1 MRVCQFRHDGKKITG
16 TRLYFF
22 EAAFQERTTSNIL
35 QVEST
40 LSNSAS
46 DMEDSIKPADVTSDL
61 RGLAHDLSNSLET
74 ILHAA
79 YLLQDAKLNDQDKKW
94 ALMIDNAARDA
105 ARINREIRKILN
117 SQS

>member
-22 EAAFQERTTSNIL
+22 EAASQERTTSNIL

>member
-16 TRLYFF
+16 MRLYFF

-35 QVEST
+35 QAEST

-46 DMEDSIKPADVTSDL
+46 AMEDSTKPADVIADL

-74 ILHAA
+74 VLHAA
-79 YLLQDAKLNDQDKKW
+79 YLLQDAKLDHQDKKW
-94 ALMIDNAARDA
+94 ALMIDSAARDA